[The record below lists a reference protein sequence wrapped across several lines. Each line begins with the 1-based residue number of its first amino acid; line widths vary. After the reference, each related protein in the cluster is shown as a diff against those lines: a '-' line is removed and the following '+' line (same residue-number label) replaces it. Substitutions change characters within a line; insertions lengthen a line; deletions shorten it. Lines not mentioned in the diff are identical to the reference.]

1 MSARRAL
8 VALGTAS
15 ALAVAAACGG
25 GKPANDP
32 ATTSA
37 SASGD
42 ATADPSASAAP
53 SAATAAP
60 KGIPTT
66 CAGGATDPCVP
77 DPAFVSRLC
86 NGSFPDVGLVLMQ
99 KSMPFTRA
107 WLKGDVDGW
116 NADGASA
123 RAKLFFDEEV
133 LLLKKRDSAKGGM
146 QVSGSGSYQVM
157 RWDGFCYTL
166 EEGTLSFR
174 APPKPKAS
182 SITWRY
188 LENPTK
194 DALLNDAAVKTAN
207 DKRNKE
213 CKGVTSGDVSLAC
226 QKADEALSAAVT
238 AAVRGGIALPVPVKL
253 P

>member
-8 VALGTAS
+8 APLGAAS

-25 GKPANDP
+25 GSKPATEP
-32 ATTSA
+32 TTTASSA
-37 SASGD
+37 SSDG
-42 ATADPSASAAP
+42 ADPSASAAA
-53 SAATAAP
+53 STAAP
-60 KGIPTT
+60 APKSIPTT
-66 CAGGATDPCVP
+66 CAGGTTDPCVP

-86 NGSFPDVGLVLMQ
+86 NGSFPDVGLALMQ
-99 KSMPFTRA
+99 KSSPFTRA

-123 RAKLFFDEEV
+123 RAKLLFDEEV
-133 LLLKKRDSAKGGM
+133 LLLKKRDAGKSGM

-166 EEGTLSFR
+166 EEGTLSFK

-182 SITWRY
+182 GITWRF

-194 DALLNDAAVKTAN
+194 DALLNDAAVKAAN

-213 CKGVTSGDVSLAC
+213 CKGVVSGDVTLAC

-238 AAVRGGIALPVPVKL
+238 AAVRAGLSVPTPVKL